1 VSNSRYAAIIGWG
14 MAVPQQVV
22 TNEDLARRVNTTD
35 EWIRSRTGIS
45 ERRVAGPGVFTS
57 TLATAAGREAMERAG
72 VAPSDI
78 DMVIV
83 ATCTPDRPFPATA
96 CAVQANLGITRAP
109 AFDIAAAC
117 SGFVYGMSV
126 ATGMI
131 RSGMSRCL
139 LLVAADIFTHL
150 IDWSD
155 RNTCVLFGDGA
166 GAVVLQAT
174 EERLGLISTQIGAAG
189 EGETMMAVDAGGTR
203 MPATADLLAQGKQY
217 VYMNGREIFK
227 HAVREMCDSATRVV
241 KEAGLSLRD
250 ISLVI
255 PHQANVR
262 IIEAVAKR
270 LELPADRVVINLDR
284 YGNTSSAS
292 VPIAL
297 YEAVQQGRVKDGDY
311 LLITAFG
318 GGLTWGSSVIRW
330 GRP

>member
-1 VSNSRYAAIIGWG
+1 MSNSRYAAIIGWG

>member
-1 VSNSRYAAIIGWG
+1 MSNSRYAAIIGWG

-57 TLATAAGREAMERAG
+57 TLATAAGREAMGRAG